1 MEAGLSLE
9 MLEMLWLLLLPLRY
23 VRILGNM
30 VHAIQIKTNLCQL
43 VEVMM
48 ERRDDLSFCQEMKFR
63 SAMVPPPP
71 RSDLYQFTVNAG
83 VMEQMFTAF
92 FLCGFQEQDGGVP
105 DRLGDG
111 DLQPGG

>member
-1 MEAGLSLE
+1 
-9 MLEMLWLLLLPLRY
+9 MLWLLLLPLRY

-30 VHAIQIKTNLCQL
+30 VHAIQIKTKLCQL

-63 SAMVPPPP
+63 SAMLPH
-71 RSDLYQFTVNAG
+71 RFTFNLG
-83 VMEQMFTAF
+83 VMEQRFTGF

-111 DLQPGG
+111 DFQPGG

>member
-1 MEAGLSLE
+1 
-9 MLEMLWLLLLPLRY
+9 MLWLLLPLRY

-30 VHAIQIKTNLCQL
+30 VHAIQIKTKLCQL

-71 RSDLYQFTVNAG
+71 
-83 VMEQMFTAF
+83 
-92 FLCGFQEQDGGVP
+92 
-105 DRLGDG
+105 
-111 DLQPGG
+111 PGPSAPVHR